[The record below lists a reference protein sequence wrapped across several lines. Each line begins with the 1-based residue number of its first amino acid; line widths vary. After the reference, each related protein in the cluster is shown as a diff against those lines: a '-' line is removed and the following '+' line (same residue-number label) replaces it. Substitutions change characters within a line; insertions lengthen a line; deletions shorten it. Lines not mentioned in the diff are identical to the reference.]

1 MTAAT
6 LLLALAVLLV
16 PTSTARDRADALF
29 AVGGAAAPDRLQSA
43 APLLAA
49 ALLGAAVALG
59 VGGVAGATAG
69 LVLAGAARWGMRRL
83 AAPRVHAVDPL
94 AAAGTFDL
102 LAACL
107 ASGLPVATAAKVV
120 APSAPAAVAS
130 VLRQAGDLLT
140 LGAEPEA
147 AWAAAAAEPATEALA
162 RLARR
167 SARSGAALSA
177 GVRELAEDRR
187 AAATDAAAAA
197 AERAGV
203 LVAGPLG
210 LCFLPAFLC
219 LGVVPVVLGLAG
231 PVLQGGVLG

>member
-1 MTAAT
+1 MTAAA
-6 LLLALAVLLV
+6 LLLAMAVLLS
-16 PTSTARDRADALF
+16 PTGTARGRANALF
-29 AVGGAAAPDRLQSA
+29 DDAGTDVPDRLGDA
-43 APLLAA
+43 APLLVAT
-49 ALLGAAVALG
+49 LLGAATALG
-59 VGGVAGATAG
+59 VGGVPGVAAGV
-69 LVLAGAARWGMRRL
+69 VLAVAARWGMRRL
-83 AAPRVHAVDPL
+83 AAPRGAPVDPL
-94 AAAGTFDL
+94 AAAGAFDL

-107 ASGLPVATAAKVV
+107 ASGLPVATAAQVV
-120 APSAPAAVAS
+120 APSAPDEVAS

-147 AWAAAAAEPATEALA
+147 AWAAAAAEPSTEALA

-167 SARSGAALSA
+167 SARSGASLGT

-203 LVAGPLG
+203 LVTGPLG
-210 LCFLPAFLC
+210 LCFLPAFMC

-231 PVLQGGVLG
+231 PVLQGGIPG